1 MEPWSVLISRQ
12 ISWPF
17 AIDGNIRHGF
27 RTKSVMP
34 PNLIKH
40 MRRLMLS
47 YAHKL
52 PNILLMLIAFCRRRF
67 AFSNRMVERYF
78 WRRTGTLSCGSLTTR
93 YVWRLL

>member
-17 AIDGNIRHGF
+17 AIDGNIRHGL
-27 RTKSVMP
+27 RTKSLML
-34 PNLIKH
+34 PNLMIL
-40 MRRLMLS
+40 MRRLMFL
-47 YAHKL
+47 YAHEL

-67 AFSNRMVERYF
+67 SFSNRMVEHYF